1 MKKKPKSYLREL
13 IKLAKESGKP
23 LDPSEIQ
30 QFREH
35 NVKSEEVPMH
45 MLTSERLRV
54 FFRSFLQENT

>member
-1 MKKKPKSYLREL
+1 MKKTKSYLSEL

-23 LDPSEIQ
+23 LDPSEVHR
-30 QFREH
+30 FREH

-54 FFRSFLQENT
+54 FFRSSLQENT